1 MARCLHCLD
10 TGHVCENH
18 PAMPWEGLAGVTE
31 GHADC
36 GGAGMPCGYCC
47 SPVPEDGQHSIGE
60 AFTPDWQR
68 ELQEAAEAAYRGET
82 VDPRRSAPGPLRRAV
97 PGGGSVGG

>member
-68 ELQEAAEAAYRGET
+68 ELQKAAGAAYRGET
-82 VDPRRSAPGPLRRAV
+82 VGLGDFSQYADGEDGR
-97 PGGGSVGG
+97 

>member
-47 SPVPEDGQHSIGE
+47 SPIPEDGQHSIGE
-60 AFTPDWQR
+60 AFTP
-68 ELQEAAEAAYRGET
+68 AT
-82 VDPRRSAPGPLRRAV
+82 RSGRAGWNEAV
-97 PGGGSVGG
+97 PPQA